1 MTKDDVFHVGVFAK
15 EIADMRPQP
24 VRVILSDIHDAESG
38 LFEAVWYSKAGDRDS
53 SAMCVGP
60 NAVEFRKGL
69 RAAIE
74 QHGIPC
80 LMASGETPFPK
91 ALDEYERSKVVKF
104 KKR

>member
-53 SAMCVGP
+53 SAMCVS
-60 NAVEFRKGL
+60 AFHAELSRRR
-69 RAAIE
+69 RAA
-74 QHGIPC
+74 
-80 LMASGETPFPK
+80 
-91 ALDEYERSKVVKF
+91 R
-104 KKR
+104 